1 MQKILATMMAFAAM
15 TTQAQNVVDLTK
27 WEDTTLCLDDMIEH
41 VDTIILQKESVKVQ
55 SVQYANILLNDS
67 VMMFGTTDG
76 ALFSIKDGK
85 MIRPFSEP
93 SFGVAQFSGEPAVHP
108 GSALLDSH
116 GKYCY
121 AWGNA
126 IVGGGRIN
134 FIKKMDFCT
143 GEVVDSI
150 EVNSADFSLSRDD
163 SLRVAVNH
171 DFLTC
176 FPEYK
181 FTLPEN
187 GRIARI
193 RFYGSSKMW
202 MKLFRK
208 GKIEDYICNADGME
222 VKRVERLT
230 YQGQDID
237 PNSVIGFARDK
248 LASAVGTDTDFIIYV
263 YHLKSE

>member
-1 MQKILATMMAFAAM
+1 MKKVLVTMMAIAAM
-15 TTQAQNVVDLTK
+15 TTQAQSVVDLTK
-27 WEDTTLCLDDMIEH
+27 WEDTTLCLDDMFEH

-108 GSALLDSH
+108 GSAMLDSH

-176 FPEYK
+176 FPEYT
-181 FTLPEN
+181 FTLPPN
-187 GRIARI
+187 GRVTRI
-193 RFYGSSKMW
+193 RYFGNGKMW
-202 MKLFRK
+202 IKLLHDRK
-208 GKIEDYICNADGME
+208 TENYICNQNGTQME
-222 VKRVERLT
+222 RVAQMN

-237 PNSVIGFARDK
+237 PNSVIGFSPKA
-248 LASAVGTDTDFIIYV
+248 LVSAIGTETGYV
-263 YHLKSE
+263 IVIYHLKK

>member
-1 MQKILATMMAFAAM
+1 MRKILVTMMAIAAM

-27 WEDTTLCLDDMIEH
+27 WEDTTLCLDDMFEH

-108 GSALLDSH
+108 GSAMLDSH

-126 IVGGGRIN
+126 IVGGRRIN

-150 EVNSADFSLSRDD
+150 DVNSADFSLSRDD
-163 SLRVAVNH
+163 SLRLAVNH

-176 FPEYK
+176 YPEYA
-181 FTLPEN
+181 FTLPPN
-187 GRIARI
+187 GRVTRI
-193 RFYGSSKMW
+193 RYFGNGKMW
-202 MKLFRK
+202 IKLLHDRK
-208 GKIEDYICNADGME
+208 TENYICNQNGTQME
-222 VKRVERLT
+222 RVAQMN

-237 PNSVIGFARDK
+237 PNSVIGFSPKA
-248 LASAVGTDTDFIIYV
+248 LVSAIGTETGYV
-263 YHLKSE
+263 IVIYHLKK